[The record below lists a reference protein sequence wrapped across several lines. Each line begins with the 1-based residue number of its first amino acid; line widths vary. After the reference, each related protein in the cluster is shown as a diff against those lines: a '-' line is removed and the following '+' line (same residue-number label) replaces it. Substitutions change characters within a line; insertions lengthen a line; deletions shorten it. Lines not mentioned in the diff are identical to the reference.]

1 LKAGKKGCLPRF
13 GAPSRQLKDALWVL
27 ASEPLVHGLQ
37 TRADPKKAFVPS
49 KRYEAAEQLVNEES
63 SKRLTVLFEH
73 FGLNTNAPNAGLS
86 LAFFLACEL
95 IPGFDPRHVPA
106 RGAPKSAFTKHKE
119 LAIAIQG
126 AVKQSNL
133 SVSSVCANLTRRTGP
148 WKGQDA
154 KKLEANYYRFL
165 KIQNDL
171 DELFKQDQATK
182 HSEN

>member
-1 LKAGKKGCLPRF
+1 LKADQKKPLPKF
-13 GAPSRQLKDALWVL
+13 GAPSRQLKDALAVL
-27 ASEPLVHGLQ
+27 RSEPLVHALR

-49 KRYEAAEQLVNEES
+49 KRYEAAAQLVNEES

-73 FGLNTNAPNAGLS
+73 FGLDTNAPNAGLS

-95 IPGFDPRHVPA
+95 IPRFDPLHVPA
-106 RGAPKSAFTKHKE
+106 RGAPRTVFTKHKE

-126 AVKQSNL
+126 AVQQSNL
-133 SVSSVCANLTRRTGP
+133 SASSVCANLTRRGGP

-165 KIQNDL
+165 KIQNAT
-171 DELFKQDQATK
+171 DEIFRQHRATK
-182 HSEN
+182 HTEN